1 MDQFESLADVIHRLR
16 TIGATRF
23 FFKALQE
30 NDNSKQQ
37 IYVGDTPE
45 GLGFAHPTWAF
56 DDELA
61 TPKAAIS
68 FKWVTP
74 TESAIAPHAK
84 LIYYRNYP
92 EVRLSGL
99 LQGSI
104 LAPSSHMRPVPKEQ
118 RRQEDARV
126 LIFGVTSEG
135 DLLGHLALPGSGP
148 SVEALTLKQESAISE
163 ISIDGNGSVVL
174 ADEKTQLKDSDP
186 AFGVVIE
193 SPDDEAEDDDEGED
207 NHSDDG
213 LFEISSWGA
222 DLSFRELI
230 NRYDDDELVKPEL
243 QRHYV
248 WDKSEA
254 SRFIDS
260 VLLGLP
266 VPSIFL
272 AKTKDEKLLIIDGYQ
287 RLMTVRDFVKG
298 IFTKDGSTFK
308 LAKSKKIHERW
319 RGRAFSELTPDEQR
333 KIRNTTIHA
342 IIFMQQHS
350 KAGDTSLYQ
359 IFERINSSGRTLLP
373 QEIRNCVYQGPFNSL
388 LLELNLLP
396 EWRNLWGSTVRDDRM
411 RDVEF
416 ILRFFALSSD
426 TVFDEG
432 LSPSRISLKN
442 FLNVFM
448 EGVREEDLDKYKSRF
463 VSAVKFVHD
472 RIGTSAFHNVNSSG
486 DSRGKP
492 SFSPTVFDSVL
503 ISTDRMLSAGAIS
516 DKRDLSPRRI
526 ELLRDPTYQG
536 LLYQETMRTPNIRE
550 RVNLMG
556 AALYG

>member
-1 MDQFESLADVIHRLR
+1 MDQFESLAVVVHRLR
-16 TIGATRF
+16 ALGAGRF

-37 IYVGDTPE
+37 IYVGETPE
-45 GLGFAHPTWAF
+45 GLGFTHPTWTF
-56 DDELA
+56 DEELA

-68 FKWVTP
+68 FQWVTP
-74 TESAIAPHAK
+74 TDHAVAPHAK
-84 LIYYRNYP
+84 LIFYRNYP

-99 LQGSI
+99 LQGSR
-104 LAPSSHMRPVPKEQ
+104 LAPSLYMRPVPKEE
-118 RRQEDARV
+118 RRREDARV
-126 LIFGVTSEG
+126 LILGVTADG
-135 DLLGHLALPGSGP
+135 QLLGHLALPGSAP
-148 SVEALTLKQESAISE
+148 SLEALTLKQDRAISE
-163 ISIDGNGSVVL
+163 IAIAIDGSVGL
-174 ADEKTQLKDSDP
+174 AEKSTEPKDSDP

-193 SPDDEAEDDDEGED
+193 TPDDEADDDDEADGD
-207 NHSDDG
+207 HSDEG

-272 AKTKDEKLLIIDGYQ
+272 AKTKEEKLLIIDGYQ

-298 IFTKDGSTFK
+298 VFTKDGSDFK
-308 LAKSKKIHERW
+308 LSKTKKIHERW
-319 RGRAFSELTPDEQR
+319 RGRAFSELTTDEQR
-333 KIRNTTIHA
+333 RVRNTTIHA

-350 KAGDTSLYQ
+350 KSGDTSLYQ

-373 QEIRNCVYQGPFNSL
+373 QEIRNCVYQGAFNSL
-388 LLELNLLP
+388 LLDLNLLP
-396 EWRNLWGSTVRDDRM
+396 EWRSLWGSTTRDDRM

-426 TVFDEG
+426 TIFDEG
-432 LSPSRISLKN
+432 ISPSRISLKN
-442 FLNVFM
+442 FLNIFM
-448 EGVREEDLDKYKSRF
+448 EGVSGDQIDVFRDRF
-463 VSAVKFVHD
+463 TSSVKFIYE
-472 RIGTSAFHNVNSSG
+472 RIGAAAFHNVNSSG

-503 ISTDRMLSAGAIS
+503 IATDRMLRSKPIS
-516 DKRDLSPRRI
+516 ENRDFSSRRI
-526 ELLRDPTYQG
+526 ELLLDQTYQG
-536 LLYQETMRTPNIRE
+536 LLYQETMRTSNIRE
-550 RVNLMG
+550 RVNLME